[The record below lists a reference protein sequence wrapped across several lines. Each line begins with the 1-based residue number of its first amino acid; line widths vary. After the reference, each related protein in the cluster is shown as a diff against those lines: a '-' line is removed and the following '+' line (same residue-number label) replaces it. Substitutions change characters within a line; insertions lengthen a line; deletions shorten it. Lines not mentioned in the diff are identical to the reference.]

1 MIVKIASLYQNIAK
15 KIAAHPEGEHRL
27 LAGMLVPTIALG
39 DGLMHATLFHEEGKD
54 RMHEFGKGALSG
66 AIAGGIIGAGDLLG
80 QKLVNDG
87 KKLLHAEALA
97 NIPKRK
103 RWYE

>member
-1 MIVKIASLYQNIAK
+1 MIVKAAGLYQSMVK
-15 KIAAHPEGEHRL
+15 RIAAHPEGEHRL

-39 DGLMHATLFHEEGKD
+39 DGLMHATMFHEEGHN

-80 QKLVNDG
+80 VKMVKDG
-87 KKLLHAEALA
+87 TKLLQHEAAALK
-97 NIPKRK
+97 PVK
-103 RWYE
+103 